1 MVDRAMLRS
10 TAIGAVETKTHRRF
24 MASEGRKMYDVRV
37 YNLKC
42 VECGKPVVELPFQ
55 PLTST
60 RPVYC
65 RDCNQNRR
73 PAKKKP
79 YRGKPKRRRR

>member
-1 MVDRAMLRS
+1 MMSNGFSVPVSSAAARS
-10 TAIGAVETKTHRRF
+10 ESEGRQ
-24 MASEGRKMYDVRV
+24 MASEGKKMYDVRA

-42 VECGKPVVELPFQ
+42 AKCGKVIEELPFE

-65 RDCNQNRR
+65 RECNQRR
-73 PAKKKP
+73 KPDKKKP
-79 YRGKPKRRRR
+79 YRGKSRKRRR

>member
-1 MVDRAMLRS
+1 MPSGGKKL
-10 TAIGAVETKTHRRF
+10 
-24 MASEGRKMYDVRV
+24 YDVRV

-42 VECGKPVVELPFQ
+42 AECGKLVEELPFE

-65 RDCNQNRR
+65 RECNQKRK
-73 PAKKKP
+73 PDKKKP
-79 YRGKPKRRRR
+79 YRGRARKRRR

>member
-1 MVDRAMLRS
+1 
-10 TAIGAVETKTHRRF
+10 

-42 VECGKPVVELPFQ
+42 VECGKPVDELPFQ

>member
-1 MVDRAMLRS
+1 MMSAKLSVLLSNDVARTES
-10 TAIGAVETKTHRRF
+10 KRRQ

-42 VECGKPVVELPFQ
+42 AECGAAVEELPFE

-65 RDCNQNRR
+65 RECNQRR
-73 PAKKKP
+73 KPDKKRP
-79 YRGKPKRRRR
+79 YRGKPRKRRR

>member
-1 MVDRAMLRS
+1 MMGKYFSVPAGSVAARS
-10 TAIGAVETKTHRRF
+10 ESERRQ
-24 MASEGRKMYDVRV
+24 MASEGGKMYDVRA

-42 VECGKPVVELPFQ
+42 AKCGKAVEELPFE

-65 RDCNQNRR
+65 RECNQRR
-73 PAKKKP
+73 KPDKKKP
-79 YRGKPKRRRR
+79 YRGKPRKRRR

>member
-1 MVDRAMLRS
+1 MMSNKLCVPVGSDAARS
-10 TAIGAVETKTHRRF
+10 ESEGRQ

-42 VECGKPVVELPFQ
+42 AECGKAVEELPFE

-65 RDCNQNRR
+65 RECNQRR
-73 PAKKKP
+73 KPDKKKP
-79 YRGKPKRRRR
+79 YRGKPRKRRR

>member
-1 MVDRAMLRS
+1 
-10 TAIGAVETKTHRRF
+10 
-24 MASEGRKMYDVRV
+24 MAAEGRKMYDVRV

-42 VECGKPVVELPFQ
+42 VECGKLIEELPFQ

-65 RDCNQNRR
+65 RECNASRK

-79 YRGKPKRRRR
+79 YRGRPKKRRR

>member
-1 MVDRAMLRS
+1 
-10 TAIGAVETKTHRRF
+10 
-24 MASEGRKMYDVRV
+24 MAGEGRKMYDVRV

-42 VECGKPVVELPFQ
+42 VKCGKPVEELPFQ

-65 RDCNQNRR
+65 SECNQKR
-73 PAKKKP
+73 PAAKKRPHRSKP
-79 YRGKPKRRRR
+79 RGRRR